1 MISQAGVDAPAWKP
15 PLVREFIAEN
25 FRVEYPLAHIYRVM
39 HKIGL
44 SIQTAQPIAYQADP
58 KEQRHWHNQFKK
70 SGRR

>member
-1 MISQAGVDAPAWKP
+1 
-15 PLVREFIAEN
+15 
-25 FRVEYPLAHIYRVM
+25 M